1 MYYYDTYCV
10 MTKNIDRDWAYLKV
24 IRKAKRWKPKF
35 EWVGSVEIC
44 ADMINKPHENY
55 PLRVNAT
62 EELIKSGSTLSS
74 FEWSDAR
81 QMHSYLFRGELN
93 INNIVVGNFRK
104 CKVQVGRYKPP
115 DVSKLQGLITLE
127 HHFSRG

>member
-1 MYYYDTYCV
+1 M
-10 MTKNIDRDWAYLKV
+10 DRDWAYLKV

-44 ADMINKPHENY
+44 ADMINKPHEDY

-93 INNIVVGNFRK
+93 INNIVVVIFESVKFRL
-104 CKVQVGRYKPP
+104 VGINH
-115 DVSKLQGLITLE
+115 QM
-127 HHFSRG
+127 